1 MTKPSHSKTARRL
14 SLVALAVLGS
24 TPVFAQDL
32 LGPYVGA
39 NLGSTRAKFDT
50 PARLD
55 AFVGPG
61 YAINSATGDNR
72 DTGGKLYGGYRLSR
86 NLAVEAGYFD
96 LGRFDYL
103 YNTTPAGSLNGNLRV
118 RGLNLDLVGI
128 LPVSDRFSVFGRVGA
143 AYTQAR
149 SSFGRTGVVPQAASR
164 NEKDTNL
171 KLGLGVQYAV
181 TDRLSVRGEIE
192 RYRVN
197 DAVRSRGHIDMASVG
212 LVYSF
217 GAQPRT
223 VVQQTY
229 MPPPAAV
236 VVPAPAPPPAP
247 RMAPPPP
254 PPPPPAPAPY
264 VAPPPPPAPAPAP
277 VYTPPQRP
285 AKQGRN

>member
-1 MTKPSHSKTARRL
+1 MTTPSQSKTARKL
-14 SLVALAVLGS
+14 SLIALAVLGS
-24 TPVFAQDL
+24 TPVLAQDL
-32 LGPYVGA
+32 LGPYVGG
-39 NLGSTRAKFDT
+39 NIGRTRAQFDT

-61 YAINSATGDNR
+61 YSINSASGDDR

-86 NLAVEAGYFD
+86 NFAVEAGYFD

-128 LPVSDRFSVFGRVGA
+128 LPVSDRFSVFGRAGA

-149 SSFGRTGVVPQAASR
+149 SSFGSSGGVPLASSR

-171 KLGLGVQYAV
+171 KLGVGVQYAFS
-181 TDRLSVRGEIE
+181 DRLSVRAELE
-192 RYRVN
+192 RYRVK
-197 DAVRSRGHIDMASVG
+197 DAVRSGGRIDMASVG

-223 VVQQTY
+223 VAQTY
-229 MPPPAAV
+229 TPPPAAV
-236 VVPAPAPPPAP
+236 MPAPAP
-247 RMAPPPP
+247 RIAPPPP
-254 PPPPPAPAPY
+254 PPPPPAPAPM
-264 VAPPPPPAPAPAP
+264 VSPPPPPPPAPAP

-285 AKQGRN
+285 AKQGRY